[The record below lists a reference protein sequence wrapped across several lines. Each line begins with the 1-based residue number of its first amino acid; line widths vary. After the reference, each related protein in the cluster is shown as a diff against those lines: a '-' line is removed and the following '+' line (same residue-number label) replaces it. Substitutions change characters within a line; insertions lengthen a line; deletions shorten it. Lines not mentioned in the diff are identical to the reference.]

1 MASSKT
7 IVLVHGLFVNNRS
20 WAPWVNYLEGKGYKV
35 VTIPYP
41 GRDKEVATLKAEHPD
56 AKLGD
61 LSLEQVLQHHI
72 NIIKGLDEKPI
83 IIGHSFGGLL
93 TQLLINRGYG
103 AAGIAIGSVPPQ
115 GILSFEW
122 SFLKSTFPLLNPF
135 NSSSKPYLMP
145 FSHFQYT
152 FVNGMPLAEQQKA
165 YNDAVVPESIR
176 LGRDGLGSGAKV
188 DFSKAHAP
196 LLFIGGETDHIMP
209 ASLNKTNAEKYQK
222 GSSSVT
228 EYKLF
233 PNRNHYGIA
242 ADGWEE
248 MADYV
253 YTWIQKQ
260 GV

>member
-1 MASSKT
+1 MSSKT
-7 IVLVHGLFVNNRS
+7 IVFVHGLFVNNRS
-20 WAPWVNYLEGKGYKV
+20 WEPWVQYFRGKGYNV
-35 VTIPYP
+35 ITIPYP
-41 GRDKEVATLKAEHPD
+41 GRDKEVADLKRAHPD
-56 AKLGD
+56 ATLGNLGLD
-61 LSLEQVLQHHI
+61 EVLEHHI

-103 AAGIAIGSVPPQ
+103 AAGIAIGSVPPF
-115 GILSFEW
+115 GVLSFEW

-135 NSSSKPYLMP
+135 NSAAKPYLMP

-152 FVNGMPLAEQQKA
+152 FVNGMPLDQQQKA
-165 YNDAVVPESIR
+165 YDEAVVPESIR
-176 LGRDGLGSGAKV
+176 LGRDGISPKAKV
-188 DFSKAHAP
+188 DFSKPHAP

-209 ASLNKTNAEKYQK
+209 ASLNKTNAEKYK
-222 GSSSVT
+222 ASPSVT

-233 PNRNHYGIA
+233 SKRNHYGIGA
-242 ADGWEE
+242 EGWQE

-253 YTWIQKQ
+253 LGWIKKQ

>member
-1 MASSKT
+1 MASKT
-7 IVLVHGLFVNNRS
+7 VVFVHGLFVNDRS
-20 WAPWVNYLEGKGYKV
+20 WKPWVNYFQAKGYNV

-41 GRDKEVATLKAEHPD
+41 GRDKAVANLKKEHPNS
-56 AKLGD
+56 KVGELGLD
-61 LSLEQVLQHHI
+61 EVLNHHI

-115 GILSFEW
+115 GVLSFEW

-165 YNDAVVPESIR
+165 YDEAVVPESIR
-176 LGRDGLGSGAKV
+176 LGRDGLSSKAKV
-188 DFSKAHAP
+188 DFSKPHAP
-196 LLFIGGETDHIMP
+196 LLLIGGESDHIMP
-209 ASLNKTNAEKYQK
+209 ASLNKTNAEKYK
-222 GSSSVT
+222 ASPSIT
-228 EYKLF
+228 EYKWF
-233 PNRNHYGIA
+233 PKRNHYGIA
-242 ADGWEE
+242 AEGWQE

-253 YTWIQKQ
+253 YAWVQKQ
-260 GV
+260 EV